1 MLINLHKQ
9 ATTTPKV
16 RAAIQASGDAGTAL
30 AERFGVT
37 AQTIYKW
44 RKRDSV
50 EDRSHTPHRLQTTL
64 TPAQEAVALALRK
77 TLLVSLDDLLAVV
90 REFLNPNAS
99 RSGLD
104 RCLRRHGVGNLRD
117 LTAKE
122 QKPKHSAFKAYE
134 PGYIHIDVKYLP
146 QMADETSRRY
156 LFVAI
161 DRATR
166 WVFISVFTAKTA
178 ANARRFLRDLER
190 ACPIR
195 IRTVLTDNGK
205 EFTDRL
211 FGLRKRLA
219 TGAHE
224 FDTLCAALEIE
235 HRLTPPKSPQT
246 NGMVERFNGRIEEV
260 LQSHHF
266 RSGEELETTLHRYV
280 WLYNQQL
287 PQSALG
293 SKSPLQAMKDW
304 HKLKPELFK
313 KQPYYL
319 PGCDSYAQDT
329 MIVPTVVDTR
339 VYTPR
344 KTAEPRRVDHIGWI
358 GTPSTWTEYM
368 APMMPLLVDV
378 AATNNSRI
386 TAIGAGNAA
395 PHPLLDNLPWT
406 EQTEVTRIQGMDIG
420 GMPLTDTPWARGK
433 CGYKLIQYMACGIP
447 VVASPVGV
455 NADIVEHGV
464 NGFLAKTNTEWRE
477 ALTRLLA
484 DPALRSTM
492 GAAGRRKVHERFSI
506 QVWGPKVA
514 TVIAEI
520 ARQPRR

>member
-1 MLINLHKQ
+1 MLIHLHSQ

-16 RAAIQASGDAGTAL
+16 RSAIQASDEPASIL
-30 AERFGVT
+30 AERYGT
-37 AQTIYKW
+37 TEQTIYKW
-44 RKRDSV
+44 RRRDSV

-64 TPAQEAVALALRK
+64 TPAQEAVAVALRT

-117 LTAKE
+117 LKAKAP
-122 QKPKHSAFKAYE
+122 KPKHSAFKAYE

-146 QMADETSRRY
+146 QMVDESSRRY

-166 WVFISVFTAKTA
+166 WVFIRVFKSKTA

-190 ACPIR
+190 ACPLR

-211 FGLRKRLA
+211 FGLRRRAA
-219 TGAHE
+219 TGEHE
-224 FDTLCAALEIE
+224 FDTLCAALDID
-235 HRLTPPKSPQT
+235 HRLAPPKSPQT

-293 SKSPLQAMKDW
+293 SKTPLQAMKDW
-304 HKLKPELFK
+304 HKVKPALFK
-313 KQPYYL
+313 KQPYQL
-319 PGCDSYAQDT
+319 PGCDIY
-329 MIVPTVVDTR
+329 
-339 VYTPR
+339 
-344 KTAEPRRVDHIGWI
+344 
-358 GTPSTWTEYM
+358 
-368 APMMPLLVDV
+368 PL
-378 AATNNSRI
+378 AA
-386 TAIGAGNAA
+386 
-395 PHPLLDNLPWT
+395 L
-406 EQTEVTRIQGMDIG
+406 
-420 GMPLTDTPWARGK
+420 
-433 CGYKLIQYMACGIP
+433 
-447 VVASPVGV
+447 
-455 NADIVEHGV
+455 
-464 NGFLAKTNTEWRE
+464 
-477 ALTRLLA
+477 
-484 DPALRSTM
+484 
-492 GAAGRRKVHERFSI
+492 
-506 QVWGPKVA
+506 
-514 TVIAEI
+514 AEI
-520 ARQPRR
+520 AGCFAIWIWWRGATQLWLLPGIMSLALFGWLLAQVEAAFAGRAFAAYGGVYIVASLFWMWGAEGQRPDVWDLAGAGLCLAGAALILAAPRVG